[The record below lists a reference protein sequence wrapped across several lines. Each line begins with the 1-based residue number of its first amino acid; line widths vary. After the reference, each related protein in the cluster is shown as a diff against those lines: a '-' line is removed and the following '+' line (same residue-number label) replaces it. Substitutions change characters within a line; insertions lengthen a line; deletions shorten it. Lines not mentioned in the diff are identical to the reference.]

1 MRVSLIATVLNEGE
15 SIRRLMDSI
24 VAQTRQ
30 PDEVVICDGGSGD
43 DTVSILKE
51 YSDRLPLSVIE
62 RPGANISQ
70 GRNAAIGS
78 ATGDIIAVT
87 DAGVRLDPA
96 WLERLVEPFEGDPE
110 CPAVAG
116 FFLPD
121 AHTPFEVA
129 MGATVLPALSDINPA
144 TFMPSSRSVAFRRS
158 AIEQLGG
165 YPEWLDFCEDLV
177 LDFRLVARHGAF
189 AFAPEAVVY
198 FRPRSS
204 LPVFF
209 KQYYQY
215 ARGDG
220 KAGLFFRRHLI
231 RYLTY
236 LLALPLTAAAGVVH
250 SPVWLLLLLA
260 GALFMTGVPYRRLLN
275 QWKVLSARGR
285 LTAALWVPVIRV
297 TGDIA
302 KMIGYPI
309 GVAWRWRHNPPNWR
323 LTPSRDTG

>member
-24 VAQTRQ
+24 VTQTRQ
-30 PDEVVICDGGSGD
+30 PDEVVICDGGSSDG
-43 DTVSILKE
+43 TVSILRE
-51 YSDRLPLSVIE
+51 YRDRLPLSVIE
-62 RPGANISQ
+62 RPGANISE

-96 WLERLVEPFEGDPE
+96 WLERLVEPFASDPE

-129 MGATVLPALSDINPA
+129 MGASVLPALGDINPT

-158 AIEQLGG
+158 AIEQTGG

-177 LDFRLVARHGAF
+177 LDFRLVAQNGAF
-189 AFAPEAVVY
+189 TFAPGAVAY

-204 LPVFF
+204 LPSFF

-236 LLALPLTAAAGVVH
+236 LLVLPLIAAAGAMH
-250 SPVWLLLLLA
+250 SPAWLMLLLA
-260 GALFMTGVPYRRLLN
+260 GALFMTGTPYRRLLN
-275 QWKVLSARGR
+275 QWGR
-285 LTAALWVPVIRV
+285 LPAWDRLAAALWVPVIRV

-302 KMIGYPI
+302 KMIGYPV
-309 GVAWRWRHNPPNWR
+309 GVVWRWRHNPPNWR
-323 LTPSRDTG
+323 LTPSRETG